1 MNKIYTLIVIGSLI
15 AGLFLFSCRNESS
28 TSETN
33 EQHLAK
39 LDTIRDLYNSKREPH
54 DWTAITNGKI
64 KIIVDAKMISI
75 HHTPDTGNV
84 SIIYFLQTG
93 NQNHDLRT
101 DSFGMSEVL
110 FLGRNLIIHLPDKR
124 KTFLFSV
131 IDETVPIYLHGF
143 TDVKKYVGYG
153 LGVRKFI
160 KGGLAENVPFCQCEP
175 LGTPDS
181 DCNRGG
187 NEAHGCGTGTP
198 DGSCEVSC
206 SMAAFAC
213 CDKKIE

>member
-1 MNKIYTLIVIGSLI
+1 MNKIYNLISGVIFI
-15 AGLFLFSCRNESS
+15 GLVLFSCRNGSVIS
-28 TSETN
+28 QTN

-39 LDTIRDLYNSKREPH
+39 LDTIRDLFNAKREPH
-54 DWTAITNGKI
+54 DWTAITKGRIN
-64 KIIVDAKMISI
+64 IIVDAKLISI

-84 SIIYFLQTG
+84 SMIYFLQTG
-93 NQNHDLRT
+93 NQNHDLRS
-101 DSFGMSEVL
+101 DSFAMAELL
-110 FLGRNLIIHLPDKR
+110 FLGRNLIIHIPDKR
-124 KTFLFSV
+124 KTLLFSV
-131 IDETVPIYLHGF
+131 IDETVPAYLHGF
-143 TDVKKYVGYG
+143 TDAKKYVGYG
-153 LGVRKFI
+153 LGVRKFV
-160 KGGLAENVPFCQCEP
+160 KGGLIDNVPFCQCEP

-187 NEAHGCGTGTP
+187 DGAHGCGTGTP